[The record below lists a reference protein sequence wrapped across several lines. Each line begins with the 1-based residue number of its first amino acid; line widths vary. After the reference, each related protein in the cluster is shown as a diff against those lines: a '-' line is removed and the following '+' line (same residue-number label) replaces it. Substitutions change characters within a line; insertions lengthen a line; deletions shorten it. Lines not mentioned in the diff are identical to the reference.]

1 MLLSA
6 EHISLNFGLKQLLDD
21 VTLYINQGDKIG
33 IIGINGTGKSSLLRV
48 LAGRQVPDEGT
59 VSLDPNV
66 QVSFLS
72 QDPVMEAGN
81 TVLEQVFAGYSPD
94 VRTLMEYEA
103 KTMLTRLGITD
114 FDQTVGTLSGGQR
127 KRVALA
133 TVLLHPADVMILDEP
148 TNHLDSD
155 MILWL
160 EGFLQ
165 SFAGGLIMVTHDRY
179 FLERVVNRITEL
191 SHCRIRHYEA
201 NYSKYLELKTQQEEM
216 EQAAERKRRSI
227 LRVEYQWIMR
237 GAQARRT
244 KNKDRI
250 TRYEELKAQT
260 GPETDGAVQMAT
272 LSSRLGRKT
281 VELDHVTKSFGDRTV
296 IRDFSYSIAQD
307 DRVGIVGR
315 NGAGKST
322 LLNLIA
328 GRLTPDA
335 GKVDWGETVRIGYFS
350 QEGREMDPEERVYDY
365 IHAVAGMVKTKEG
378 SFSATQM
385 MERFLF
391 PTALQGQPIGKLSG
405 GERRRLYLLSVLME
419 APNILLLDEPT
430 NDLDVTTLAILEEYL
445 ETFPGAVL
453 AVSHDRYFLD
463 KMAEHIFAVGEDGV
477 IQRYVGNFTDY
488 LEKHQAEVRQ
498 QEKARKKE
506 KEPAGAKPVRQK
518 KLKFTFKE
526 QREFDT
532 IEADIAALE
541 DRLGQPEGEMSA
553 SGSDYVKLQEL
564 TDEQGRVSALLEE
577 KMDRWVYLTD
587 LAEKIAAQEGP

>member
-72 QDPVMEAGN
+72 QDPDMEAGN

-191 SHCRIRHYEA
+191 SNCRIRHYEA

-296 IRDFSYSIAQD
+296 IRDFSYSIARD

-335 GKVDWGETVRIGYFS
+335 GKVDWGAAVRRGYVS
-350 QEGREMDPEERVYDY
+350 REGREMDPEERVYDY

-430 NDLDVTTLAILEEYL
+430 NDLDVTTLAILEDYL

-532 IEADIAALE
+532 IEEDIAALE
-541 DRLGQPEGEMSA
+541 DRLGQLEGEMSA

>member
-250 TRYEELKAQT
+250 ARYEELKAQT

-296 IRDFSYSIAQD
+296 IRDFSYSIARD

-532 IEADIAALE
+532 IEEDIAALE
-541 DRLGQPEGEMSA
+541 DRLGQLEGEMSA